1 MKNAT
6 FLRWTLAA
14 SLSFAAAAPAAAQD
28 KITVAAAADLH
39 GVLDR
44 IVDAYKAGHPGKQI
58 DVSYGSSGNLTTQI
72 EQGAPFDVFFSA
84 DSDFP
89 ERLVRGGKAVGTPMQ
104 YAEGHIVLWS
114 ASMDL
119 KGVTVQQL
127 TQPRF
132 KRIAIANPAHA
143 PYGKRSE
150 QALRSA
156 GIWDAIQ
163 PKIVKGEN
171 IAQTAQFIRSGNAQV
186 GFVAES
192 FARSPEAKGSY
203 VTVPTTMYQPLKQ
216 SFVLTRHG
224 ADAALA
230 KDFMAYVRGPQA
242 RALFMQYGFYVPDA
256 PATKPA
262 PAPAY

>member
-1 MKNAT
+1 MKTTSAR
-6 FLRWTLAA
+6 LILACA
-14 SLSFAAAAPAAAQD
+14 LSFALSLPATAQT
-28 KITVAAAADLH
+28 KISVAAAADLH

-44 IVDAYKAGHPGKQI
+44 IIETYNSEHPGVQI
-58 DVSYGSSGNLTTQI
+58 DVVYGSSGNLTTQI

-89 ERLVRGGKAVGTPMQ
+89 ERLVRNGKAVGKPLQ

-132 KRIAIANPAHA
+132 TRIAIANPAHA

-150 QALRSA
+150 QALRAA
-156 GIWDAIQ
+156 GVWDAVQ
-163 PKIVKGEN
+163 PKIVMGEN
-171 IAQTAQFIRSGNAQV
+171 IAQTAQFIRSGNAQI

-203 VTVPTTMYQPLKQ
+203 VVVPTSMYQPLKQ
-216 SFVLTRHG
+216 SFVLTQHG
-224 ADAALA
+224 ANAALA
-230 KDFMAYVRGPQA
+230 KDFMAYVQGSKA
-242 RALFMQYGFYVPDA
+242 RAVFVQYGFYVPEIAA
-256 PATKPA
+256 PVH
-262 PAPAY
+262 

>member
-1 MKNAT
+1 MKRAAC
-6 FLRWTLAA
+6 LRWIIA
-14 SLSFAAAAPAAAQD
+14 SCLLFAPVLPAAAQD

-44 IVDAYKAGHPGKQI
+44 IIDHYKAGHPGKQV
-58 DVSYGSSGNLTTQI
+58 DVVYGSSGNLTTQI

-89 ERLVRGGKAVGTPMQ
+89 DRLVRGGKAVGAPLQ

-132 KRIAIANPAHA
+132 ARIAIANPAHA

-163 PKIVKGEN
+163 PKIVMGEN
-171 IAQTAQFIRSGNAQV
+171 IAQTAQFVRSGNAQV

-192 FARSPEAKGSY
+192 FARSAEAKGSY
-203 VTVPTTMYQPLKQ
+203 VVVPTTMYQPLKQ
-216 SFVLTRHG
+216 SLVLTQHG
-224 ADAALA
+224 ANAALA
-230 KDFMAYVRGPQA
+230 KDFMAYALGPKA
-242 RALFMQYGFYVPDA
+242 RVTFLQFGFYVPA
-256 PATKPA
+256 SATSA
-262 PAPAY
+262 R

>member
-1 MKNAT
+1 MKL
-6 FLRWTLAA
+6 LRWIAAVFAASMMASAAHAAPVTVFAAA
-14 SLSFAAAAPAAAQD
+14 SLKNALDEVGAQYAKTGGDARFSYAA
-28 KITVAAAADLH
+28 
-39 GVLDR
+39 
-44 IVDAYKAGHPGKQI
+44 
-58 DVSYGSSGNLTTQI
+58 SSAIARQI

-127 TQPRF
+127 VQPRF
-132 KRIAIANPAHA
+132 TRIAIANPAVA
-143 PYGKRSE
+143 PYGKRAE

-242 RALFMQYGFYVPDA
+242 RALFMQYGFYVPDP

>member
-1 MKNAT
+1 MKNSAIYCWI
-6 FLRWTLAA
+6 FAA
-14 SLSFAAAAPAAAQD
+14 CLSFASTLPAAEQD

-44 IVDAYKAGHPGKQI
+44 IVEGYKAGHPGKQI
-58 DVSYGSSGNLTTQI
+58 DVVYGSSGNLTTQI
-72 EQGAPFDVFFSA
+72 EQGAPFDLFFSA

-89 ERLVRGGKAVGTPMQ
+89 DRLVRGGKAVGAPMQ

-119 KGVTVQQL
+119 KDVTVQQL
-127 TQPRF
+127 NQPRF
-132 KRIAIANPAHA
+132 ARIAIANPAHA

-156 GIWDAIQ
+156 GIWDAVQ
-163 PKIVKGEN
+163 PKIVMGEN
-171 IAQTAQFIRSGNAQV
+171 IAQTAQFVRSGNAEI

-192 FARSPEAKGSY
+192 FARSAEAGGNY
-203 VTVPTTMYQPLKQ
+203 VAVPITMYQPLKQ

-230 KDFMAYVRGPQA
+230 KDFMAYVQGAQA
-242 RALFMQYGFYVPDA
+242 RAIFVQFGFHVPQA
-256 PATKPA
+256 PAR
-262 PAPAY
+262 